1 MCDASLGLKFNF
13 KSIKRNWKRKKIQ
26 IHLNFNPNL
35 ILEISLKHDPSIT
48 LHDNSK
54 NCARFHKT
62 NKEKK
67 ILASRLTMKKVK
79 RWAAKSRQQTPKFK
93 QSQSFRSTE
102 QTCLRT
108 LTHCVFNVLEE
119 TKKPKF
125 ERNFHLEYF
134 FRSSST
140 RLEWPAPARLS
151 KLVALFA

>member
-1 MCDASLGLKFNF
+1 MCTFVDGDVCKRLLG
-13 KSIKRNWKRKKIQ
+13 
-26 IHLNFNPNL
+26 
-35 ILEISLKHDPSIT
+35 
-48 LHDNSK
+48 DNSLVLLSFK
-54 NCARFHKT
+54 KT
-62 NKEKK
+62 VNPSEFC

-125 ERNFHLEYF
+125 ERNFHLENF

-140 RLEWPAPARLS
+140 GLEWPAPARLS